1 MSDAGEKIW
10 ATAWIGAAHGPYP
23 AGNPSAQP
31 DQRFAFPDPASGA
44 RDQSFRLVLR
54 PDIWGR
60 AARLRFSNVMGSRP
74 LTIAGV
80 HAGLQDAGSGVVPG
94 TNRAVHFNGAASI
107 TIAPGAMAWS
117 DAVDLP
123 FAADPDN
130 ALLRGR
136 RMAVSFHVVGESGPM
151 TWHAK
156 ALATSYVTPPGAGAH
171 GAADHSDAFA
181 LTTASWFFLD
191 ALDMRVS
198 AGTRVVVCLGDSI
211 TDGTLAAMNADD
223 RYPDVLS
230 RRVHARF
237 GNKVA
242 VINAGIGG
250 NQVASP
256 PRHDINNPLNGGAS
270 ALERLQRDVLD
281 LSAVAAVIWFE
292 GINDLGI
299 NGSEPAQVIAGLR
312 EGVGRIRAAIPGVRI
327 IGATITS
334 TVGAARHHGHPIVE
348 TRRQE
353 INKFLRGTDL
363 FDAVADFD
371 RATRDPATGELR
383 AEMQPD
389 GVIGG
394 EGDKVHP
401 NHAGYLAMGFAV
413 DLDTLLP

>member
-1 MSDAGEKIW
+1 MTDTDETIW
-10 ATAWIGAAHGPYP
+10 ATAWLGAAHGPYP

-31 DQRFAFPDPASGA
+31 DQRFAFPNPARGA
-44 RDQSFRLVLR
+44 HDQSFRLILR
-54 PDIWGR
+54 PDIWGN

-74 LTIAGV
+74 LIIDGV
-80 HAGLQDAGSGVVPG
+80 YAGLQDAGSGIVPG
-94 TNRAVHFNGAASI
+94 TNRPVRFNGAE
-107 TIAPGAMAWS
+107 TVTVAPGAMGWS
-117 DAVDLP
+117 DPVALP
-123 FAADPDN
+123 FVDHPDN
-130 ALLRGR
+130 PLLRGR
-136 RMAVSFHVVGESGPM
+136 RLAVSFHVVKESGPM

-156 ALATSYVTPPGAGAH
+156 ALVTSYATPPGAGSH
-171 GAADHSDAFA
+171 GAAEHTNAFP

-191 ALDMRVS
+191 AVDML
-198 AGTRVVVCLGDSI
+198 AAPGTRVVVCLGDSI

-237 GNKVA
+237 GNRVA
-242 VINAGIGG
+242 VVNAGIGG

-256 PRHDINNPLNGGAS
+256 ARHDIVNPLNGGAS

-281 LSAVAAVIWFE
+281 LSSVATVIWFE

-299 NGSEPAQVIAGLR
+299 SGSEPAQVIAGLR
-312 EGVGRIRAAIPGVRI
+312 DGVARIRAAIPGVRI

-348 TRRQE
+348 ARRQE
-353 INKFLRGTDL
+353 INKFLRTTDL

-371 RATRDPATGELR
+371 RATLDPATGELR

-413 DLDTLLP
+413 DLDTILP